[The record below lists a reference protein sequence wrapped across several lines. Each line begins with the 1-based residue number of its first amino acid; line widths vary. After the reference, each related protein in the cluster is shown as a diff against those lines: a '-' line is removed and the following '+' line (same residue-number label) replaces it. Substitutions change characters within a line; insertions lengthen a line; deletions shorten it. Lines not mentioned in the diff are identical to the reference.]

1 MSSRVLRFLPELDGD
16 EQLYVAQRMKPLGDE
31 QAERFA
37 QIYRA
42 RRKDQQT
49 TLLLTL
55 LVFVGFG
62 GINRFYLDQIGLGIL
77 FILTGGLC
85 VIGSIIDAFN
95 YKKLT
100 FRYNRNVADE
110 VAAMVGRAF
119 PGDEMEGNA

>member
-1 MSSRVLRFLPELDGD
+1 MSSRVLRFLPELDGE
-16 EQLYVAQRMKPLGDE
+16 EQIHVAQCMKPLDDE

-37 QIYRA
+37 QIYRE
-42 RRKDQQT
+42 RRKDAQT

-62 GINRFYLDQIGLGIL
+62 GVNRFYLDQVGLGIL
-77 FILTGGLC
+77 FFLTGGLC
-85 VIGSIIDAFN
+85 MIGSIIDAVN
-95 YKKLT
+95 HKKLT

-119 PGDEMEGNA
+119 PGEA